1 MDLYSISLSKQNA
14 SPAPNNQAGSN
25 NQPKFLDPS
34 ALCPPSTTHLKGE
47 PAPCRRVFYKLTVQN
62 KIEDLQP
69 ETQALLKTWHDDFGV
84 CLLTLPWETC
94 VGLSTCLQ
102 QYTMRIAPQ
111 FRSAGQH
118 MTGFMVNHFFFI
130 KNFLLLSSELFLTLL
145 T

>member
-1 MDLYSISLSKQNA
+1 MPLYLFGARSQLWLIDQDMDLYSISLSKQNA

-69 ETQALLKTWHDDFGV
+69 
-84 CLLTLPWETC
+84 
-94 VGLSTCLQ
+94 
-102 QYTMRIAPQ
+102 
-111 FRSAGQH
+111 
-118 MTGFMVNHFFFI
+118 
-130 KNFLLLSSELFLTLL
+130 
-145 T
+145 